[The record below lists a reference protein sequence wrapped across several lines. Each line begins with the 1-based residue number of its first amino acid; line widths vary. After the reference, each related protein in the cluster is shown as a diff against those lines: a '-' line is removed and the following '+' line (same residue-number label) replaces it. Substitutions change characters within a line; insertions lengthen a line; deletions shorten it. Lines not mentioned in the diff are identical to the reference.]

1 MNSPSDGPIS
11 VWNNVLS
18 SNETPSHSFSTS
30 YSRSLIIIITAIFL
44 CSTIQNLVNPS
55 TNASNPFFIVSQINL
70 VFVVFL
76 IILYE
81 EIDLFGQV
89 ILPCIYWS
97 RSKECRGYWIVL
109 PEFSFDWNSRR
120 SELVVVAKE
129 EGGKKMISLI
139 IPILFQ
145 SRKSNGL
152 ILYEM
157 KSSMSFPSFLLFIL
171 HLLCSLNFSRL
182 TKNRRRPLSPPP
194 PKVICSS

>member
-44 CSTIQNLVNPS
+44 CSTIQNLVNPL
-55 TNASNPFFIVSQINL
+55 TNGSNPFFIVSQINL

-97 RSKECRGYWIVL
+97 RSKECRGY
-109 PEFSFDWNSRR
+109 
-120 SELVVVAKE
+120 
-129 EGGKKMISLI
+129 
-139 IPILFQ
+139 
-145 SRKSNGL
+145 
-152 ILYEM
+152 
-157 KSSMSFPSFLLFIL
+157 
-171 HLLCSLNFSRL
+171 
-182 TKNRRRPLSPPP
+182 
-194 PKVICSS
+194 